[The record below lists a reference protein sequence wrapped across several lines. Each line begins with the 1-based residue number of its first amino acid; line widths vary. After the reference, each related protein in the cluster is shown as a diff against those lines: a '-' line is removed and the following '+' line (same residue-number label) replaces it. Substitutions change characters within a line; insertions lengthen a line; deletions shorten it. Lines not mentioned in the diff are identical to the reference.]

1 MFFIVNPVAGSGKC
15 NALFSECETI
25 LRERGIEFI
34 VKKTEYKGHAVKIA
48 EDAIKNGEK
57 FIIAAGGDGTVNEIS
72 SVICQNPNVKLG
84 ILPFGTG
91 NDLSGVMNLPSEPEA
106 AIDLLL
112 SGEAKYIDMGIA
124 NGTKFT
130 NVCGIGFDVDVLIN
144 TERHKKGRKG
154 MLPYFLGI
162 VDSLFHRKK
171 VHAKIKTDSIQ
182 YEGDIIISVAGNGKR
197 FGGGMLVNPDAEV
210 DDGLFDLCIVRW
222 VSLFTFLRLLPLF
235 IKGKHK
241 NKAPVTNIRTQS
253 FTIETDSECIVELDG
268 ELIEKTPFV
277 LGVILLAVF
286 SAAFIADFTVTLTAL
301 VKLPKKLKA
310 MAEAERALRAVSDKI
325 GENISD
331 TTIAA
336 KEKGEALAEENKPRL
351 EELKAEYE
359 KKKKELSA
367 MLERNF
373 VQRRIFKAFPNL
385 KNGRYKAI
393 FDRISELKLKVT
405 EKGNEKDG
413 V

>member
-1 MFFIVNPVAGSGKC
+1 MDRMFFIVNPVAGSGKY

-25 LRERGIEFI
+25 LRERGIEYT

-48 EDAIKNGEK
+48 EEAIKNGEK

-91 NDLSGVMNLPSEPEA
+91 NDLSGMMNLPSEPEA

-268 ELIEKTPFV
+268 ELIEKTP
-277 LGVILLAVF
+277 
-286 SAAFIADFTVTLTAL
+286 LTCSII
-301 VKLPKKLKA
+301 KN
-310 MAEAERALRAVSDKI
+310 ALRVVR
-325 GENISD
+325 
-331 TTIAA
+331 
-336 KEKGEALAEENKPRL
+336 P
-351 EELKAEYE
+351 
-359 KKKKELSA
+359 
-367 MLERNF
+367 
-373 VQRRIFKAFPNL
+373 
-385 KNGRYKAI
+385 
-393 FDRISELKLKVT
+393 
-405 EKGNEKDG
+405 
-413 V
+413 

>member
-1 MFFIVNPVAGSGKC
+1 M
-15 NALFSECETI
+15 
-25 LRERGIEFI
+25 
-34 VKKTEYKGHAVKIA
+34 
-48 EDAIKNGEK
+48 
-57 FIIAAGGDGTVNEIS
+57 
-72 SVICQNPNVKLG
+72 
-84 ILPFGTG
+84 
-91 NDLSGVMNLPSEPEA
+91 MNLPSEPEA

-182 YEGDIIISVAGNGKR
+182 YEGDIIISVARNGKR

-268 ELIEKTPFV
+268 ELIEKTP
-277 LGVILLAVF
+277 
-286 SAAFIADFTVTLTAL
+286 LTCSII
-301 VKLPKKLKA
+301 KN
-310 MAEAERALRAVSDKI
+310 ALRVVR
-325 GENISD
+325 
-331 TTIAA
+331 
-336 KEKGEALAEENKPRL
+336 P
-351 EELKAEYE
+351 
-359 KKKKELSA
+359 
-367 MLERNF
+367 
-373 VQRRIFKAFPNL
+373 
-385 KNGRYKAI
+385 
-393 FDRISELKLKVT
+393 
-405 EKGNEKDG
+405 
-413 V
+413 

>member
-1 MFFIVNPVAGSGKC
+1 
-15 NALFSECETI
+15 
-25 LRERGIEFI
+25 
-34 VKKTEYKGHAVKIA
+34 
-48 EDAIKNGEK
+48 
-57 FIIAAGGDGTVNEIS
+57 
-72 SVICQNPNVKLG
+72 
-84 ILPFGTG
+84 
-91 NDLSGVMNLPSEPEA
+91 
-106 AIDLLL
+106 
-112 SGEAKYIDMGIA
+112 MGIA

-130 NVCGIGFDVDVLIN
+130 NDCGIGFDVDVLIN

-268 ELIEKTPFV
+268 ELIEKTP
-277 LGVILLAVF
+277 
-286 SAAFIADFTVTLTAL
+286 LTCSII
-301 VKLPKKLKA
+301 KN
-310 MAEAERALRAVSDKI
+310 ALRVVR
-325 GENISD
+325 
-331 TTIAA
+331 
-336 KEKGEALAEENKPRL
+336 P
-351 EELKAEYE
+351 
-359 KKKKELSA
+359 
-367 MLERNF
+367 
-373 VQRRIFKAFPNL
+373 
-385 KNGRYKAI
+385 
-393 FDRISELKLKVT
+393 
-405 EKGNEKDG
+405 
-413 V
+413 

>member
-1 MFFIVNPVAGSGKC
+1 M
-15 NALFSECETI
+15 
-25 LRERGIEFI
+25 
-34 VKKTEYKGHAVKIA
+34 
-48 EDAIKNGEK
+48 
-57 FIIAAGGDGTVNEIS
+57 NEIS

-154 MLPYFLGI
+154 MLPYFWALLTRF
-162 VDSLFHRKK
+162 SSKK
-171 VHAKIKTDSIQ
+171 VYAKIKTDSIQ

-241 NKAPVTNIRTQS
+241 TKLLSLIFERKASRSKRT
-253 FTIETDSECIVELDG
+253 VN
-268 ELIEKTPFV
+268 V
-277 LGVILLAVF
+277 LLSLTVSLLKNAV
-286 SAAFIADFTVTLTAL
+286 DLQHY
-301 VKLPKKLKA
+301 KN
-310 MAEAERALRAVSDKI
+310 ALRVVR
-325 GENISD
+325 
-331 TTIAA
+331 
-336 KEKGEALAEENKPRL
+336 P
-351 EELKAEYE
+351 
-359 KKKKELSA
+359 
-367 MLERNF
+367 
-373 VQRRIFKAFPNL
+373 
-385 KNGRYKAI
+385 
-393 FDRISELKLKVT
+393 
-405 EKGNEKDG
+405 
-413 V
+413 

>member
-1 MFFIVNPVAGSGKC
+1 MRSIRTGQRIDSETARKVEILRLILTNDSNLRYYTIEYSYPQIEFAGAGLLYPKNFALFFDCTQNSLQGFLSNFGGNIMDRMFFIVNPVAGSGKC
-15 NALFSECETI
+15 NALFSECEAI
-25 LRERGIEFI
+25 LRERGIEYI

-91 NDLSGVMNLPSEPEA
+91 NDLSGMMNLPSEPEA

-144 TERHKKGRKG
+144 TERHKKGKAGPGPR
-154 MLPYFLGI
+154 PAHRNESRACCFYAGI
-162 VDSLFHRKK
+162 
-171 VHAKIKTDSIQ
+171 AKIKTDSIQ

-268 ELIEKTPFV
+268 ELIEKTP
-277 LGVILLAVF
+277 
-286 SAAFIADFTVTLTAL
+286 LTCSII
-301 VKLPKKLKA
+301 KN
-310 MAEAERALRAVSDKI
+310 ALRVVR
-325 GENISD
+325 
-331 TTIAA
+331 
-336 KEKGEALAEENKPRL
+336 P
-351 EELKAEYE
+351 
-359 KKKKELSA
+359 
-367 MLERNF
+367 
-373 VQRRIFKAFPNL
+373 
-385 KNGRYKAI
+385 
-393 FDRISELKLKVT
+393 
-405 EKGNEKDG
+405 
-413 V
+413 